1 MSLVTIGTEKID
13 SIIKVSTSEM
23 QVFLTSYDLQQRKMM
38 RNYHPVDE

>member
-23 QVFLTSYDLQQRKMM
+23 QVFLTSYDFQQRKMM
-38 RNYHPVDE
+38 RNYYPVDG